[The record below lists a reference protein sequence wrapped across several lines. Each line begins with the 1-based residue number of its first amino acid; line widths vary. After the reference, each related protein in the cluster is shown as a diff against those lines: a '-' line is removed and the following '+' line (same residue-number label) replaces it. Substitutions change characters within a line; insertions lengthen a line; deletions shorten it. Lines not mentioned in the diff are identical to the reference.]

1 VKDVVFLARCI
12 FECQKTPTI
21 LEYPYALGCFFE
33 HVIFYVGIWV
43 CILWIMLDVS
53 CLSSGKGIMIL

>member
-43 CILWIMLDVS
+43 PTYLKVIRNKAQHVYVKSL
-53 CLSSGKGIMIL
+53 

>member
-43 CILWIMLDVS
+43 ICSASLKSHFEVY
-53 CLSSGKGIMIL
+53 CRVPLSA